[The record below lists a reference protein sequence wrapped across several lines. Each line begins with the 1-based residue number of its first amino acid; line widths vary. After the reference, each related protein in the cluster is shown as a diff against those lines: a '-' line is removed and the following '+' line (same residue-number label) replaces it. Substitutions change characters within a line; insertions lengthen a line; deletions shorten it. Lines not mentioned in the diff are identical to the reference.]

1 MGILVVHVAQF
12 LQTLFGV
19 VCIKLLRVGGVEQ
32 HSHRDVVRDWW
43 ERRCHFGSSGSSMA
57 PKSSLDCS
65 LREGGNSVSGPTT
78 ALIPSILSCRV
89 PNCYAGFHLQ
99 SFSSVVSFPFFFFF
113 LLAMVLVLS
122 FTPAT
127 RTASFI
133 DIKTA
138 WPRRMNML
146 RISPRKEQTSQA
158 KRLSEPFPSH

>member
-99 SFSSVVSFPFFFFF
+99 SFSSVVSFPFFF
-113 LLAMVLVLS
+113 LLATALGLVIHTSYPGSL
-122 FTPAT
+122 FHRYQNCLAPKDEYAQ
-127 RTASFI
+127 
-133 DIKTA
+133 DI
-138 WPRRMNML
+138 
-146 RISPRKEQTSQA
+146 
-158 KRLSEPFPSH
+158 SEEGTN